1 MSRTTTLLRS
11 ALGAA
16 VLGSAL
22 LLAGC
27 GAPAA
32 PVVTET
38 PKPEPDFG
46 SIGGETPVPIETGE
60 PIETPVSSEDGF
72 NPVFDDLGVVVVSV
86 PVEWSDTDGAGFTT
100 DAGQEWAYI
109 AASEDLAAYNQSW
122 STSGVEVAA
131 TAIEPVDA
139 ATLDGQLQ
147 GLLESISSGYQECG
161 GVTEDAAPYDDG
173 FFTGYVSL
181 YEDCG
186 QNGTVAFAITAAN
199 AEGTQVVFVRG
210 QITTDYDVQA
220 VYDEITST
228 FDTSVSR
235 SAGPSKN

>member
-1 MSRTTTLLRS
+1 LSRSTTLLRS

-46 SIGGETPVPIETGE
+46 SIGGDPVPIETAD
-60 PIETPVSSEDGF
+60 PIETPVSTEDGF
-72 NPVFDDLGVVVVSV
+72 TPVFDDLGVIVVSV
-86 PVEWSDTDGAGFTT
+86 PVEWTDLDGEGFTT

-109 AASEDLAAYNQSW
+109 AASEDLDGYFQSW
-122 STSGVEVAA
+122 GTSGVEVAA
-131 TAIEPVDA
+131 TAIAPTDA

-147 GLLESISSGYQECG
+147 GLLESVSSGYQECG
-161 GVTEDAAPYDDG
+161 GVTEDTAAYDDG

-181 YEDCG
+181 YEGCG
-186 QNGTVAFAITAAN
+186 ENQTVGFAITAAN
-199 AEGTQVVFVRG
+199 ADGTQVVFVRG
-210 QITTDYDVQA
+210 QITTDYDQQA
-220 VYDEITST
+220 VYDEITSS
-228 FDTSVSR
+228 FDTSVGR
-235 SAGPSKN
+235 SAAGAKN